1 MFRFFS
7 VVVLISGAILSGC
20 GGETTA
26 AAANKDNKGG
36 REARGGESGGS
47 GGPESLPPREVRVT
61 RAETGQLARTVVV
74 SGTLAADEEA
84 ELGPKVAGRLSSLSV
99 DLGSRVR
106 RGQTLARLSP
116 TDSELR
122 VRQAQNALEQAR
134 AQLGIA
140 PGSSI
145 RTVEPGDT
153 ALVKQAAANLTQARL
168 TRDRM
173 ARLLQQQLIPQ
184 QDFDAAEAALQV
196 AEARQQ
202 EAIETAR
209 TRQALVGQRMSELD
223 IARQQLADTSLTAP
237 FDGMIS
243 ERRASIGDYVAVG
256 SPVVVLVRINPLRLR
271 LEVPER
277 EAADVRT
284 GQPVQLTVEGDP
296 EVHTGRVARI
306 SPSIREDSRTLLVE
320 AEVPNPTGELR
331 PGSFA
336 KAQIV
341 TQSGE
346 TAVLVPIASIVSF
359 AGIDKVLT
367 VEGGVEGRKAVEK
380 RVRTGRRAGE
390 RVEILEGVA
399 AGDTVVL
406 EPGNLVGGQPVTVV
420 N

>member
-1 MFRFFS
+1 MLRCFS
-7 VVVLISGAILSGC
+7 CVLLSLGLVLSGC
-20 GGETTA
+20 AGDNPA
-26 AAANKDNKGG
+26 SAANKDNKGG
-36 REARGGESGGS
+36 SEAREGGQGGA
-47 GGPESLPPREVRVT
+47 GGPESLPPREVRAT

-84 ELGPKVAGRLSSLSV
+84 ELGPKVAGRLSALNV

-122 VRQAQNALEQAR
+122 VRQTQNALEQAR
-134 AQLGIA
+134 AQLGLA
-140 PGSSI
+140 PGSSV

-209 TRQALVGQRMSELD
+209 TRQALIGQRMSELD
-223 IARQQLADTSLTAP
+223 IARQQLSDTAITAP

-243 ERRASIGDYVAVG
+243 ERRSSIGDYVAVG

-296 EVHTGRVARI
+296 EAHTGRVARI
-306 SPSIREDSRTLLVE
+306 SPSISEDSRTLLVE
-320 AEVPNPTGELR
+320 AEVPNPSGELR
-331 PGSFA
+331 PGAFA

-346 TAVLVPIASIVSF
+346 TAVLVPVASVITF
-359 AGIDKVLT
+359 AGIEKVIA
-367 VEGGVEGRKAVEK
+367 VENGKAVEK